1 MNQPDLNLPV
11 PVLQYPH
18 WRVNLRPE
26 EYDAEAIPSLGECL
40 RIIQHN
46 QVRLRGWSY
55 PHLSNRDNQVI
66 QGSNW
71 IGSWTQ
77 FMGHR
82 EYWRFYQSKQFI
94 HLFSVREAT
103 EQGWAEKLRADTVSH
118 LSYLTDI
125 NWDEVPGFIS
135 LTNFLYCV
143 TEIVEFAARLCQA
156 GVYRGVVDLNIQLR
170 RIGGFVLT
178 TTWERA
184 WSEFAPPVTIRSGKV
199 GRSKLKPF
207 LRTVPN
213 APWKLLSG
221 SPSVSDGLILRLR
234 SSARTSMTTWREGR
248 RRPTEG

>member
-184 WSEFAPPVTIRSGKV
+184 WSEFRAPSDDTLGK
-199 GRSKLKPF
+199 GWSIE
-207 LRTVPN
+207 
-213 APWKLLSG
+213 AEALLADSAQRALEITLWFSERFG
-221 SPSVSDGLILRLR
+221 WLDPSVEVIRKDINDYL
-234 SSARTSMTTWREGR
+234 EGR
-248 RRPTEG
+248 T